1 MGRPNLTEH
10 RKFRRLARELDSD
23 VIARGCL
30 ELLWDSAYQ
39 NGDPYLGEKD
49 DVELAARWKG
59 DHGKLTHA
67 LLLAGGD
74 GHAGFIEELPD
85 KPGHYREHDL
95 FDHAPD
101 YVQKRKERELERKK
115 RGVTLSEDRRDA
127 ALKSHESHRRR
138 NAGNDASGLQ
148 LSAND
153 GHMRTLAVQTSANGA
168 TPAPAP
174 APTPAPTPTD
184 KENPL
189 SEKAYGKS
197 SAKTMSNQE
206 QLAGTGN
213 MEQGTGFAVP
223 ELKKDRSEL
232 IELIARTYPGNKTLD
247 GLMVP
252 HIMEKAIGDAIDAH
266 GDKVLAGTKAYAAAV
281 AKFPPHKR
289 QFIPAAEKWFM
300 GGKYN
305 TDPAEWVEVKP
316 GEDAPIIFKS
326 AAPRDCAK
334 EALADL
340 AEGDMTI
347 EEAAKLMRSRNL

>member
-59 DHGKLTHA
+59 DPGKLTHA

-74 GHAGFIEELPD
+74 SHAGFIEEVPD
-85 KPGHYREHDL
+85 KPGHYCVHDL
-95 FDHAPD
+95 FDHAPA

-174 APTPAPTPTD
+174 AP

-189 SEKAYGKS
+189 SEQGCSDEEGPSTRRSKQPSGEACRLAALLKSEIHRNKADFKITQKQERNWVVTAQRMIDLDGRKSGEIEKLIRWAQRDEFWRTNILSMDKLRDKFDMLQMKCGSQGGESQHTGSISGSGKS
-197 SAKTMSNQE
+197 VEERLAEQYRKLGVTQE
-206 QLAGTGN
+206 Q
-213 MEQGTGFAVP
+213 V
-223 ELKKDRSEL
+223 
-232 IELIARTYPGNKTLD
+232 
-247 GLMVP
+247 
-252 HIMEKAIGDAIDAH
+252 
-266 GDKVLAGTKAYAAAV
+266 
-281 AKFPPHKR
+281 
-289 QFIPAAEKWFM
+289 
-300 GGKYN
+300 
-305 TDPAEWVEVKP
+305 
-316 GEDAPIIFKS
+316 
-326 AAPRDCAK
+326 
-334 EALADL
+334 
-340 AEGDMTI
+340 
-347 EEAAKLMRSRNL
+347 EEATR